1 MRGLHS
7 GGRIVT
13 RAEWGARPP
22 LEESALLPDLL
33 PMLFLHHS
41 AMTECEDPPSC
52 EERQS
57 QASGQGGHLSLYH
70 KDTGRGKKCP

>member
-41 AMTECEDPPSC
+41 AMTECRDQAGC
-52 EERQS
+52 EAAVREIQDLHIDTNGWWDIGYRS
-57 QASGQGGHLSLYH
+57 DHL
-70 KDTGRGKKCP
+70 